1 LKNGIENSEGD
12 LIFGNLG
19 YEYTW
24 QFTVSIEIDVTPPTV
39 VGIYPADNDGT
50 AYPRNTIVQ
59 MVFSEPVIGSTGTFT
74 IQEPNFTNIQVYAVW
89 GVNEGLYGTFV
100 ASNNYRTTEF
110 IPAAVCGENGCGDVM
125 HCFLMD
131 SMCTDI
137 PDGEDCIHEHGVRIK
152 TDLTP
157 GFPFEGIVD
166 MAGNPLD
173 GDEDGTGGEG
183 TEDDKT
189 WSFDLIDELDL
200 TPPQIIEKSPGAF
213 ENSVPLNK
221 PVKVTFSELMMSST
235 LNADNLAIGIFGLE
249 DGIPYWVTSDIAE
262 VDIDG
267 DLIETTIANINHD
280 VFSSFTVHENRVLS
294 SCQDINQNCLLIIE
308 DRSAQGRGF
317 IAPQL
322 LEGLVGHWNFDEGA
336 GMTVADLSGTGND
349 GTLYRLQEDDWVTN
363 STGSAIDYDGDKG
376 YVNVL
381 HDESLMFD
389 GPFSVSLWVKL
400 TTDPLSYKNGQPNWV
415 PQFVSKSSWGADFRV
430 RFWTGGKIAFAT
442 YGLSNSSLTTKNQV
456 LFQDKYVHVVA
467 VWDGVSKLIYIDGEE
482 NARFDG
488 VTGQLAHLDHNLGIG
503 ANRFGSE
510 SFLGLIDNVRIYNRA
525 LTPQEVGLLYD
536 IEFVE

>member
-1 LKNGIENSEGD
+1 
-12 LIFGNLG
+12 
-19 YEYTW
+19 
-24 QFTVSIEIDVTPPTV
+24 
-39 VGIYPADNDGT
+39 
-50 AYPRNTIVQ
+50 
-59 MVFSEPVIGSTGTFT
+59 
-74 IQEPNFTNIQVYAVW
+74 
-89 GVNEGLYGTFV
+89 
-100 ASNNYRTTEF
+100 
-110 IPAAVCGENGCGDVM
+110 
-125 HCFLMD
+125 
-131 SMCTDI
+131 
-137 PDGEDCIHEHGVRIK
+137 
-152 TDLTP
+152 
-157 GFPFEGIVD
+157 
-166 MAGNPLD
+166 
-173 GDEDGTGGEG
+173 
-183 TEDDKT
+183 
-189 WSFDLIDELDL
+189 
-200 TPPQIIEKSPGAF
+200 
-213 ENSVPLNK
+213 
-221 PVKVTFSELMMSST
+221 
-235 LNADNLAIGIFGLE
+235 
-249 DGIPYWVTSDIAE
+249 
-262 VDIDG
+262 
-267 DLIETTIANINHD
+267 
-280 VFSSFTVHENRVLS
+280 
-294 SCQDINQNCLLIIE
+294 LLIIE